1 MDDDA
6 WSAVRLFGRILWD
19 HGFWG
24 LITSTLWGLLF
35 AAFGVAIALGGWFA
49 VRKRGLLDLGTK
61 HDPWL
66 RGGTLALWLVV
77 VPSAL
82 GLAGMAY
89 GAERATIAAMH
100 EERVV
105 AHACRGA
112 ALAVTEPV
120 VRQVATWSGMA
131 IAADEPC
138 PRVAMQQVWSLRE
151 RGHEAISAI
160 ELHLVDGGEVER
172 EDDEDLTEATK
183 RYVARQTLDYA
194 RDAVLTDNDEVL
206 AQYLRD
212 VEGHVAADGT
222 VGVEDFATVL
232 ATRVL
237 EPQADAVVSSAFA
250 SMRWPLYLVAIG
262 ALAGPLAL
270 LAGLRWYRRRRRTN
284 P

>member
-1 MDDDA
+1 MTDDA
-6 WSAVRLFGRILWD
+6 WAAVRLFGRILWD
-19 HGFWG
+19 HGVWG
-24 LITSTLWGLLF
+24 LVTSTLWGILF
-35 AAFGVAIALGGWFA
+35 AAFGVALSLAAWFA
-49 VRKRGLLDLGTK
+49 IRKRGLLDLGTK

-77 VPSAL
+77 VPGAL

-100 EERVV
+100 EEKVV

-112 ALAVTEPV
+112 AIVVTEPV
-120 VRQVATWSGMA
+120 VRQVATWSGA
-131 IAADEPC
+131 TIEDDEPC
-138 PRVAMQQVWSLRE
+138 PRVAMQQVWTLRE

-160 ELHLVDGGEVER
+160 ELHVVHGGELER
-172 EDDEDLTEATK
+172 EGEDDLAEATK
-183 RYVARQTLDYA
+183 RWVARQTLDYA

-206 AQYLRD
+206 VQYLRD

-232 ATRVL
+232 ATRLL

-250 SMRWPLYLVAIG
+250 SLRLPFYLFAIG
-262 ALAGPLAL
+262 ALGLPLAV
-270 LAGLRWYRRRRRTN
+270 LAGIRWYRRRRGA
-284 P
+284 